1 MTNPP
6 QNDQQ
11 NALTLPGGP
20 VIVTG
25 LSGAGMSSVLKTLE
39 DMGYEVFD
47 NFPLTLVDTLLEQS
61 HPEDVPMAIGI
72 DTRSRG
78 FDPVRLLDVVEQKH
92 AKLIFLYCDESTLH
106 KRFTETRRRHPVA
119 KDRPVSAGI
128 KREQEWLHPLRVA
141 ANLVIDTTDLSVHDL
156 RRLLQVQ
163 FAVAKGGRLTV
174 SLMSFGFRLG
184 VPRDADIVMD
194 VRFLANPHWEL
205 DLRPQTGLDAAVGAY
220 VAADPDF
227 APFLTRFRALIEPL
241 LPRYT
246 REGKSYLTLAI
257 GCTGG
262 RHRSVYT
269 VEQLAPWLTSL
280 GYATNVIHRDIARSG
295 GQQV

>member
-1 MTNPP
+1 MNSAPDPDSRLP
-6 QNDQQ
+6 Q
-11 NALTLPGGP
+11 GP

-47 NFPLTLVDTLLEQS
+47 NFPLTLVDALLAES
-61 HPEDVPMAIGI
+61 HPEDIPMAIGI

-78 FDPVRLLDVVEQKH
+78 FDPPKLLELVER
-92 AKLIFLYCDESTLH
+92 AGAELVFLYCDETVLQ

-128 KREQEWLHPLRVA
+128 KREQEWMHPLRVEA
-141 ANLVIDTTDLSVHDL
+141 DLVVDTTDLTIHDL
-156 RRLLQVQ
+156 RRLLETQ
-163 FAVAKGGRLTV
+163 FDIAKGGRLTV
-174 SLMSFGFRLG
+174 TLVSFGFRLG

-194 VRFLANPHWEL
+194 VRFLANPHW
-205 DLRPQTGLDAAVGAY
+205 DKALRPQTGLDAAVGAY

-227 APFLTRFRALIEPL
+227 APFLKQFQAMLAPL

-246 REGKSYLTLAI
+246 REGKSYLTIAI

-269 VEQLAPWLTSL
+269 IEKLADWLKDL
-280 GYATNVIHRDIARSG
+280 GHVTNVVHRDIGR
-295 GQQV
+295 